1 MRSFVALCVAAALWS
16 AGRAEASRPICLEW
30 GVEVN
35 DGGYDAGHTPDAIL
49 SVPGIPDAVA
59 LPATDGEGVLVETPP
74 GMRRVCKRMGY
85 RDEGGCAVA
94 GGAPVGLIALAV
106 LGVALRRA
114 RRRVSAKAS

>member
-1 MRSFVALCVAAALWS
+1 MRSFVALCAAAALWS
-16 AGRAEASRPICLEW
+16 AGRAEASRPFCLEW
-30 GVEVN
+30 GMGVN

-49 SVPGIPDAVA
+49 SVPGIPDAVEP
-59 LPATDGEGVLVETPP
+59 PATDGEGVLVETPP

-94 GGAPVGLIALAV
+94 GGAPAGLIALAV

-114 RRRVSAKAS
+114 RRRTAGTCR